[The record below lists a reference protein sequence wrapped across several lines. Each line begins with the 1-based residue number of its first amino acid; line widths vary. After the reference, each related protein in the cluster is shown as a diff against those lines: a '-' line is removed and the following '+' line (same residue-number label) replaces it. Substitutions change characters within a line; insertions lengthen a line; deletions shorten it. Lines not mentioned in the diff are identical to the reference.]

1 MRGDGRVFKRGAN
14 WWIGYYAPKNGKSTE
29 HREPGGKTE
38 AEARKLLKA
47 RLQEI
52 AVHRAGVRP
61 FQGPRQEKITVD
73 ELLDALER
81 DHEIRG
87 RKSLR
92 ELRCHAKPIRDF
104 FALDLALGVTADRL
118 RDYIA
123 HRQEEGAAAG
133 TIKRQMGIL
142 RRSFRLAVESGVIHM
157 APHFPSVPDSPG
169 RQGFFSKADF
179 EAVLARIGDEDITD
193 YLQWSYLTG
202 MRPGESKSLTWADF
216 DREEWTIRLP
226 AHNAKIGMGRILA
239 IEGELRAV
247 LERRVKA
254 RRLDCPLIFHR
265 KGNLIGDFRKRWKAA
280 CKSASVE
287 GDCPTAD
294 GHPRHG
300 AGGGVSE
307 CRHADFRPQDRQRIS
322 PV

>member
-123 HRQEEGAAAG
+123 HRQE
-133 TIKRQMGIL
+133 
-142 RRSFRLAVESGVIHM
+142 
-157 APHFPSVPDSPG
+157 
-169 RQGFFSKADF
+169 
-179 EAVLARIGDEDITD
+179 
-193 YLQWSYLTG
+193 
-202 MRPGESKSLTWADF
+202 
-216 DREEWTIRLP
+216 
-226 AHNAKIGMGRILA
+226 
-239 IEGELRAV
+239 
-247 LERRVKA
+247 
-254 RRLDCPLIFHR
+254 
-265 KGNLIGDFRKRWKAA
+265 
-280 CKSASVE
+280 
-287 GDCPTAD
+287 
-294 GHPRHG
+294 
-300 AGGGVSE
+300 GGGGGGDHQAPDGNPAAVVPARGGVGRDSYGSAFPLSSRFPWPSGIFLE
-307 CRHADFRPQDRQRIS
+307 GRF
-322 PV
+322 